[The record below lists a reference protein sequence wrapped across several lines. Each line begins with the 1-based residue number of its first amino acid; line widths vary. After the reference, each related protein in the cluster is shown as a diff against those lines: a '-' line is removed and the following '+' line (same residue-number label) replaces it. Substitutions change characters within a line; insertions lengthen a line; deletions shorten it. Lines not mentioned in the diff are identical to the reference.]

1 MLITFEG
8 IDGSGKSTQITLLKE
23 YLENKGNQVSV
34 YREPG
39 GVVISEQIREL
50 LLNSKM
56 DIHPTAE
63 MLLFSAARAQLVAE
77 KVAPDLENGII
88 VILDR
93 FYDSTTAYQG
103 FGRESVDLEQ
113 IHQINNIASLG
124 REPDL
129 TFYLSLTWEESKRR
143 TAHLEEDR
151 MEKAGADF
159 FKRVIKGFEYLT
171 QNLPRFIKIDAD
183 SSVELIHEEIISK
196 LKAIP

>member
-77 KVAPDLENGII
+77 K
-88 VILDR
+88 
-93 FYDSTTAYQG
+93 
-103 FGRESVDLEQ
+103 
-113 IHQINNIASLG
+113 
-124 REPDL
+124 
-129 TFYLSLTWEESKRR
+129 
-143 TAHLEEDR
+143 
-151 MEKAGADF
+151 
-159 FKRVIKGFEYLT
+159 
-171 QNLPRFIKIDAD
+171 
-183 SSVELIHEEIISK
+183 
-196 LKAIP
+196 

>member
-129 TFYLSLTWEESKRR
+129 TFYLSLTWEESRRR

-159 FKRVIKGFEYLT
+159 FKRVINGFEYLT
-171 QNLPRFIKIDAD
+171 QKLPRFIKIDAD

>member
-159 FKRVIKGFEYLT
+159 SKG
-171 QNLPRFIKIDAD
+171 
-183 SSVELIHEEIISK
+183 
-196 LKAIP
+196 